1 MTEPDTRTRLLDAAE
16 RAFAE
21 AGLAGARVNAIAAEA
36 GANKAMLY
44 YYFGDKEGLYNA
56 VLERVFAQVSAVV
69 AEVEASGAQGAE
81 AQLRRFFEGYAAIL
95 AEHPHLVRLM
105 VRSLLDDAPAQTARL
120 GPRMREVVPR
130 VAAAVA
136 AGQARGE
143 LRAAVNPALVA
154 PTIVGPLVF
163 FELARPLVEASL
175 GGADLRET
183 WRRHAADVLFNGLL
197 ARPGEGG

>member
-81 AQLRRFFEGYAAIL
+81 AQLRRFSEGYAAIL

-130 VAAAVA
+130 VAAAVS

-154 PTIVGPLVF
+154 PTLVGPLVF
-163 FELARPLVEASL
+163 FELARPLVEAAL
-175 GGADLRET
+175 GGAELREI

-197 ARPGEGG
+197 TRPGEGG